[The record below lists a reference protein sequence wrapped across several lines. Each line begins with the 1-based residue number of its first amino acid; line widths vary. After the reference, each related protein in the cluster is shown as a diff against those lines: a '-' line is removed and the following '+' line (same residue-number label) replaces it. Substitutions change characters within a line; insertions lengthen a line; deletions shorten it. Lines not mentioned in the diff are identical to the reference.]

1 MDESLPLSGRSGAVP
16 IGVVIYYWTGLPHL
30 PVAGVK
36 SVEFADELPISR
48 DRWPEMT
55 PQGSFV
61 ARSLLVTADRRLFR
75 PPPMRWAYLTSCG
88 PL

>member
-1 MDESLPLSGRSGAVP
+1 MDESLPLSGRSRAVP
-16 IGVVIYYWTGLPHL
+16 TGVVIYYWTGLPHL

-36 SVEFADELPISR
+36 AVEYADELPLS
-48 DRWPEMT
+48 DRWSEMT
-55 PQGSFV
+55 PQDGFV

-75 PPPMRWAYLTSCG
+75 PPPIRRAYLTSCG